1 MFLCKTKNLKQKDEL
16 ITHKC
21 AKSCI
26 TMVQLY
32 EKIVHQNLG
41 LYIRYLQKFKNNAII
56 TPSYGKKQCFQNRKC
71 HKTIKIKIKSPIL
84 TKDQQS
90 DKYIK

>member
-32 EKIVHQNLG
+32 EKIVNQNSG
-41 LYIRYLQKFKNNAII
+41 LYSKYL
-56 TPSYGKKQCFQNRKC
+56 
-71 HKTIKIKIKSPIL
+71 
-84 TKDQQS
+84 
-90 DKYIK
+90 